1 MRTGAVSALWTLL
14 VTALVAALVAGCPK
28 TEQRSASPQE
38 RELPEKA
45 ARANAGDAHEDAGP
59 ATRRVAH
66 LAAGYTHTCVLF
78 EDGGVRCWG
87 KGANG
92 RLGTGA
98 AETIGDDETPAAI
111 ADVALGGWAV
121 QISAGD
127 DHACALLDTGKLR
140 CWGGNRDGQLGYGH
154 TRDIGDDETP
164 ASAGDVPLDEAV
176 AQVVAG
182 SAYTCALLES
192 GRVRCWGAS
201 PEGETG
207 LGLDG
212 RTIGDDEAPTAV
224 PALELGGRVTQ
235 LAGATGMPCALLEG
249 GAVRCWG
256 AVAGSSADR
265 HTPAA
270 EHPPVA
276 LGANA
281 ARIAAGVGG
290 LRACAMSERGR
301 VRCWGGGVS
310 GLVGY
315 AREIDDVG
323 VSEAPTPAQLGDVPL
338 AGEARVRGVGLGA
351 KHSCVAL
358 DDGGVRCWGE
368 PRFGVLGPGR
378 SGRVMAA
385 DAAAIDIGGR
395 VDEIAAGGFHTCAVL
410 DTGSVRCWGR
420 NADGQLGYGTAENVG
435 ELRSVAAVGD
445 VPL

>member
-1 MRTGAVSALWTLL
+1 MRTGAMGALRALMVSAL
-14 VTALVAALVAGCPK
+14 VTGCPK
-28 TEQRSASPQE
+28 TEPRSASPQE
-38 RELPEKA
+38 QEQEQEQKPGPVPTASVAEA
-45 ARANAGDAHEDAGP
+45 APAAGGA
-59 ATRRVAH
+59 RRVEH
-66 LAAGYTHTCVLF
+66 VAAGYAHTCVLF
-78 EDGGVRCWG
+78 DDGGVRCWG

-98 AETIGDDETPAAI
+98 TENIGDDETPAAS
-111 ADVALGGWAV
+111 ADVALGGRAV

-281 ARIAAGVGG
+281 ARIAAGVPRRDGSRNGSGVEHGKPCGLEVLRRYVYLGG
-290 LRACAMSERGR
+290 F
-301 VRCWGGGVS
+301 
-310 GLVGY
+310 
-315 AREIDDVG
+315 
-323 VSEAPTPAQLGDVPL
+323 
-338 AGEARVRGVGLGA
+338 VRGN
-351 KHSCVAL
+351 
-358 DDGGVRCWGE
+358 
-368 PRFGVLGPGR
+368 R
-378 SGRVMAA
+378 SR
-385 DAAAIDIGGR
+385 
-395 VDEIAAGGFHTCAVL
+395 
-410 DTGSVRCWGR
+410 
-420 NADGQLGYGTAENVG
+420 
-435 ELRSVAAVGD
+435 
-445 VPL
+445 